1 MQSIRLGGF
10 QPPCPKATVVFVRLV
25 SISCKQQREQLSFTL
40 PSNIRYCGS
49 RDEPPIPASGRNR
62 IGGEIKRNEQSPLW
76 GVATIELADTH
87 RPGAGLGARSPQRPP
102 LLDVNLNF
110 ILENKTVKRLKEER
124 FEALRFRYDHNSCKI
139 AFASFKG
146 ST

>member
-1 MQSIRLGGF
+1 MLCIRSGGF
-10 QPPCPKATVVFVRLV
+10 QPPCPKAAGMYVRLA
-25 SISCKQQREQLSFTL
+25 SIFCKQQREQRFFNP

-87 RPGAGLGARSPQRPP
+87 HPGGVWGETPELYSLRTARNPLKRKQRIPDGSLIWVETAESCVLHGLMERGLSCYRT
-102 LLDVNLNF
+102 LL
-110 ILENKTVKRLKEER
+110 
-124 FEALRFRYDHNSCKI
+124 S
-139 AFASFKG
+139 
-146 ST
+146 